1 MSGGTNASRGTSS
14 IALRTRSSSMPRPRS
29 WRSTMRRRASVD
41 VVPEGS
47 GVMHDDFPTLRRDE
61 SLAFERGE
69 EASGALARGTGQ
81 LRDVVLGR
89 LDQHVALAGPLGLAR
104 VAQLHEHP
112 GHAPGDG

>member
-61 SLAFERGE
+61 SLSLERGQE
-69 EASGALARGTGQ
+69 TAGALTRRAGQ
-81 LRDVVLGR
+81 LGDVR
-89 LDQHVALAGPLGLAR
+89 LSGFDQHVALPGTLG
-104 VAQLHEHP
+104 
-112 GHAPGDG
+112 